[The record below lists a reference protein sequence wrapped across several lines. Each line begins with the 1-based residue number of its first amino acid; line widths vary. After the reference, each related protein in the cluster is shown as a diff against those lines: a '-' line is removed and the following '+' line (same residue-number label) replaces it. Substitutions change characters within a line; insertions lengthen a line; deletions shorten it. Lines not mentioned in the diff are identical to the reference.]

1 MLTGQVW
8 LKKSNELKP
17 DRKWDLLELN
27 RWVLVE
33 NVFLQWWLSEFKINE
48 LTYSYKVIPAYLSW
62 YSTVVIFTRTFFF
75 PFPFSFF
82 LFPLLSRF
90 YKLCR
95 SRSCRILI
103 PNNRFIFLC
112 RNVNIVVRL
121 EPLWAV
127 VNLAVQWI
135 IILCAHEMLKPSSKT
150 TRRCTVLNIPSGPKR
165 RLVVF
170 FTPKARIT

>member
-1 MLTGQVW
+1 MV
-8 LKKSNELKP
+8 
-17 DRKWDLLELN
+17 KWIWNKWINLLLESDSSIFEFILN
-27 RWVLVE
+27 CCD
-33 NVFLQWWLSEFKINE
+33 F
-48 LTYSYKVIPAYLSW
+48 YKD
-62 YSTVVIFTRTFFF
+62 FF
-75 PFPFSFF
+75 FPFSFF

-95 SRSCRILI
+95 SRSCCILI

-112 RNVNIVVRL
+112 RNVNTAVRL

-170 FTPKARIT
+170 FYSQSTYHLAVTALNR

>member
-1 MLTGQVW
+1 MV
-8 LKKSNELKP
+8 
-17 DRKWDLLELN
+17 KWIWNKWIDLLLQSNSSIFELIFN
-27 RWVLVE
+27 CCDFYKDFFFPFSF
-33 NVFLQWWLSEFKINE
+33 FLFPFSFFLFPFS
-48 LTYSYKVIPAYLSW
+48 
-62 YSTVVIFTRTFFF
+62 FF
-75 PFPFSFF
+75 PFPFSLF

-165 RLVVF
+165 RLVVL
-170 FTPKARIT
+170 FTSKARIT

>member
-1 MLTGQVW
+1 MV
-8 LKKSNELKP
+8 
-17 DRKWDLLELN
+17 KWIWNKWINLLLESDSSIFEFILN
-27 RWVLVE
+27 CCD
-33 NVFLQWWLSEFKINE
+33 F
-48 LTYSYKVIPAYLSW
+48 YKD
-62 YSTVVIFTRTFFF
+62 FFF
-75 PFPFSFF
+75 PFSFFLFPFSFF
-82 LFPLLSRF
+82 LFPLPSRF

>member
-8 LKKSNELKP
+8 LKKSNSLRP
-17 DRKWDLLELN
+17 DRKRDLLELN

-33 NVFLQWWLSEFKINE
+33 NVFLQRWLSEFEINE
-48 LTYSYKVIPAYLSW
+48 LTYSYKVIPAYLNW
-62 YSTVVIFTRTFFF
+62 YSTVVIFTRTF
-75 PFPFSFF
+75 FF